1 MTDNK
6 PNSPQLTKFFLLE
19 YLKGDSERL
28 NKLYKVVY
36 MRLLKVYGDKLSL
49 YLGTEKKLR
58 AEPFWD
64 NFICIKRTSPI
75 M

>member
-58 AEPFWD
+58 AEPF
-64 NFICIKRTSPI
+64 
-75 M
+75 